1 MADRDEISEI
11 DGFASILAVRHAKR
25 RAVRQ
30 SAQQQKPGQSTKP
43 PQQHLTRQDPTMVEA
58 QQGIIA
64 RIAHSINPTRFA
76 VVCYECQYSF
86 PMTGRLRE
94 TLCPKCR
101 TRLQAGDFVVD
112 KEWFHPVRTIG
123 TVEIIPGGVLR
134 SVEVVARDI
143 ILAGSA
149 EFGAIN
155 ACRLLELWPGA
166 RFDIT
171 RMKLTDLIVRAGGDF
186 IFSQPVTCRDVEI
199 EGTLN
204 AALSASGSV
213 VIRAGGVLKGEV
225 DCTHLIV
232 EEGAGLDAEV
242 RAGTTSTTPATPLS
256 DRGATHRHFGLPG
269 RN

>member
-11 DGFASILAVRHAKR
+11 DGFASVLAVRHAKR
-25 RAVRQ
+25 MAGRQ
-30 SAQQQKPGQSTKP
+30 TTQQHPPKHAQKPPK
-43 PQQHLTRQDPTMVEA
+43 QHLPKQDSSSTEA
-58 QQGIIA
+58 PQGVMA
-64 RIAHSINPTRFA
+64 RIAHSITPARFD
-76 VVCYECQYSF
+76 VVCYECQYNF
-86 PMTGRLRE
+86 VMTGKIRE

-101 TRLQAGDFVVD
+101 ARLQAGDFVID
-112 KEWFHPVRTIG
+112 KEWYHPVRTIG

-134 SVEVVARDI
+134 SIEVVARDI

-171 RMKLTDLIVRAGGDF
+171 RMQLTDLIVRAGGDF
-186 IFSQPVTCRDVEI
+186 IFSQPITCRDVEI

-204 AALSASGSV
+204 AVLTASGSV

-225 DCTHLIV
+225 DCAHLIV

-242 RAGTTSTTPATPLS
+242 RAGTTSTAPATPLS